1 MYSLFE
7 GPPSTPSGNRVRP
20 HNRGRLLHLL
30 LIEDNPDLV
39 ANVADFLEARG
50 HSLDV
55 AYSGFAG
62 LGFALEND
70 YDALILD
77 LMLPGIDGFEVCTRL
92 RASDR
97 TLPFLMLTARD
108 ALDDKLAG
116 FASGADDYLVKPFA
130 LRELEAR
137 LLAIARRGQGGPPG
151 AATGRLRVAD
161 LELDLATRRLTRAGR
176 ALDLPPIPMRLLE
189 TLMRRAPSL
198 VSRGELERA
207 IWGDQPPDSDALRA
221 HLHLVRQAIDKPFPQ
236 PLLHTVRGFGYRL
249 GADAES

>member
-1 MYSLFE
+1 M
-7 GPPSTPSGNRVRP
+7 
-20 HNRGRLLHLL
+20 HLL

-50 HSLDV
+50 HSLDI
-55 AYSGFAG
+55 AYNGFAG

-77 LMLPGIDGFEVCTRL
+77 LMLPGIDGLEVCSRL
-92 RASDR
+92 RASGR
-97 TLPFLMLTARD
+97 SLPVLMLTARD
-108 ALDDKLAG
+108 GLDDKLQG

-137 LLAIARRGQGGPPG
+137 LLALTRRAQTGPSGQ
-151 AATGRLRVAD
+151 AAERLRVAD

-176 ALDLPPIPMRLLE
+176 PLELPPIPMRLLE
-189 TLMRRAPSL
+189 TLMRRSPSL
-198 VSRGELERA
+198 VTRAELERA
-207 IWGDQPPDSDALRA
+207 AWGDQPPDSDALRT
-221 HLHLVRQAIDKPFPQ
+221 HLHLLRQTIDKPFAR

-249 GADAES
+249 GADAPP